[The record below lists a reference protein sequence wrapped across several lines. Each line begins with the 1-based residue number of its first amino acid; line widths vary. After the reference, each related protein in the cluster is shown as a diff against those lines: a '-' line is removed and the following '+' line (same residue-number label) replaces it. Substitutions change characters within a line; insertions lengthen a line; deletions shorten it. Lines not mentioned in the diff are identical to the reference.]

1 MRTARRDLEE
11 QLRWLARVDVYV
23 DLARCID
30 ERIRTQQPD
39 IDRDTFVE
47 PSRDVFNNLRSR
59 FGVIMVFEP
68 RQVFQDPVTGQ
79 DISTQARKHANAH
92 AFKLAR
98 STDWS

>member
-11 QLRWLARVDVYV
+11 QLRWLARVDVHV

-47 PSRDVFNNLRSR
+47 PRE
-59 FGVIMVFEP
+59 MC
-68 RQVFQDPVTGQ
+68 
-79 DISTQARKHANAH
+79 STTYVQG
-92 AFKLAR
+92 LA
-98 STDWS
+98 

>member
-1 MRTARRDLEE
+1 M
-11 QLRWLARVDVYV
+11 
-23 DLARCID
+23 
-30 ERIRTQQPD
+30 
-39 IDRDTFVE
+39 
-47 PSRDVFNNLRSR
+47 
-59 FGVIMVFEP
+59 IMVFEP

>member
-47 PSRDVFNNLRSR
+47 PRE
-59 FGVIMVFEP
+59 MC
-68 RQVFQDPVTGQ
+68 
-79 DISTQARKHANAH
+79 STTYVQG
-92 AFKLAR
+92 LA
-98 STDWS
+98 